1 METSSDPLIS
11 AVVTVGDV
19 AGKSPGTDVLG
30 KVKTRFAGIGFE
42 VHAPFGPKFS
52 IGARQSVFEKAFA
65 TKLNVEQE
73 SLAVGV
79 TTESGNLDLPL
90 DQLPDDLRESVAS
103 VEFVP
108 PPTFATPGSPP
119 E

>member
-1 METSSDPLIS
+1 METTSDPLIS
-11 AVVTVGDV
+11 AVVTVADV
-19 AGKSPGTDVLG
+19 DGQPPSTDVLG
-30 KVKTRFAGIGFE
+30 KVKTQFAGIGFE

-52 IGARQSVFEKAFA
+52 IGARQSVFERVFA
-65 TKLNVEQE
+65 TRLRIEQE

-79 TTESGNLDLPL
+79 TTESGQLDLPT
-90 DQLPDDLRESVAS
+90 DQLPDDLRAAVSS

-108 PPTFATPGSPP
+108 PPTFATPGAA